1 MNKTDIV
8 VCCQLLP
15 CFCTEGRFGA
25 MVAKPEQVNALITEI
40 LCTSFKKEWLKIQ
53 QVLMKSYSLILLTA
67 DTGIRN
73 GRSYV
78 TSTEKTWPDTLYE
91 IMVCLAKLGLIMA
104 YTFLCDR

>member
-40 LCTSFKKEWLKIQ
+40 IRTSFKKRMVKNSASTHEILFFNS
-53 QVLMKSYSLILLTA
+53 SYS
-67 DTGIRN
+67 
-73 GRSYV
+73 
-78 TSTEKTWPDTLYE
+78 
-91 IMVCLAKLGLIMA
+91 
-104 YTFLCDR
+104 